1 MMIREPLIWSMQ
13 NVFIFRLY
21 EWSSGGVYNA
31 KPVKH
36 HLRRMAFVVRK
47 REYDNFSYL
56 TMICFFLGLKE
67 GKAIERN
74 GSLKIFCAVNCISET
89 LNYQVGQPKCG

>member
-1 MMIREPLIWSMQ
+1 
-13 NVFIFRLY
+13 
-21 EWSSGGVYNA
+21 
-31 KPVKH
+31 
-36 HLRRMAFVVRK
+36 MAFVVRK

-89 LNYQVGQPKCG
+89 SNYQVGNRYAVKNTYHIRSLDDLPLTCRFVLGRFC

>member
-1 MMIREPLIWSMQ
+1 
-13 NVFIFRLY
+13 
-21 EWSSGGVYNA
+21 
-31 KPVKH
+31 
-36 HLRRMAFVVRK
+36 MAFVVRK

-74 GSLKIFCAVNCISET
+74 GSLKIFCAVNSISET
-89 LNYQVGQPKCG
+89 LNYQVAVKNTFHIRSLDDLPLTCRFVLGRFC